1 MKRKKLLK
9 ELAGLL
15 DLEGRKKRRHYAE
28 LVELLKSLKEEEA
41 QLQQKILAEKDMDK
55 RKRLA
60 KELETVKAQH
70 AKGITT
76 LEDLVY

>member
-60 KELETVKAQH
+60 KELETFKAQH

-76 LEDLVY
+76 L